1 MKNGYNNTHLE
12 NMLIIAKVKSY
23 NKNKNKIAQ
32 IKDLLQYIRII
43 NRLLID
49 SYAK

>member
-23 NKNKNKIAQ
+23 NKNKIAQ
-32 IKDLLQYIRII
+32 IKNLLQYIRIT